1 MTIYFLN
8 GRPHIAMENHYK
20 EISHYE
26 FYMMIEH
33 NEVSNVEDVNFYD

>member
-20 EISHYE
+20 EISQYE
-26 FYMMIEH
+26 FYMMLEH
-33 NEVSNVEDVNFYD
+33 NEVKRVEEVNLYD